1 MKFPRIRQLSFFISE
16 NKTKRNSAKS
26 MLNQWKEVRCICVS
40 FQESRDSIKEKP
52 EMDVYYMLH
61 HIGVHLK
68 AA

>member
-1 MKFPRIRQLSFFISE
+1 
-16 NKTKRNSAKS
+16 
-26 MLNQWKEVRCICVS
+26 MLNQWKEVSCICVS